1 MGQKFDSSRD
11 MRPEGFA
18 SASITGTFF
27 KIEDSCA
34 QGLYDLANTFPN
46 AFSRALKSLGYTLKN
61 VMQQTIST
69 QGRNTGQEWAA
80 LSMMQKY
87 RRIDLLKTGGVNDSG
102 RWGGHT
108 RQYGVMSKYGQ
119 ETYQLPERDM
129 ASLGAAGSFSYL
141 RGRRRGKSFSRG
153 GRLLGQQQSIPNA
166 FFRWRGGNMRTNPY
180 GGNMR
185 KAIRYKMQNDFR
197 VDIGAVSASAA
208 RFLSALQSGRRGSK
222 GIFQFTG
229 EQPVTP
235 AMRRAFWAAGVPLSK
250 NKTVIEQK
258 TRPLIEP
265 VYRQVEPQLVDFIST
280 KIQRYMDQGIY

>member
-1 MGQKFDSSRD
+1 MGQKFDNSRD
-11 MRPEGFA
+11 TRPEGF
-18 SASITGTFF
+18 SSGTGTFF
-27 KIEDSCA
+27 KVEEDA
-34 QGLYDLANTFPN
+34 APALYDLANTFPK
-46 AFSRALKSLGYTLKN
+46 AFSKALKSLGFTLKN
-61 VMQQTIST
+61 VMQQAITT
-69 QGRNTGQEWAA
+69 EGRSTGQQWAA

-87 RRIDLLKTGGVNDSG
+87 RRMDVLKSGGVNDSG

-108 RQYGVMSKYGQ
+108 RQFGMMSKYGQ
-119 ETYQLPERDM
+119 ETYQLPGRDM
-129 ASLGAAGSFSYL
+129 ASLAATGSYSYI
-141 RGRRRGKSFSRG
+141 RGKRKGKSFSRS

-166 FFRWRGGNMRTNPY
+166 FFRWRGGNMRKTPY

-208 RFLSALQSGRRGSK
+208 RFLSALQTGGRGSK

-229 EQPVTP
+229 QQPVTP

-258 TRPLIEP
+258 PRPLVTP
-265 VYRQVEPQLVDFIST
+265 VFQQVSPQIVGYIT
-280 KIQRYMDQGIY
+280 AKIKKYMDQGIY

>member
-1 MGQKFDSSRD
+1 MGQRFDNSRD
-11 MRPEGFA
+11 TRPEGFY
-18 SASITGTFF
+18 SGTGTFF
-27 KIEDSCA
+27 KIEQSA
-34 QGLYDLANTFPN
+34 APALYDLANTFPK
-46 AFSRALKSLGYTLKN
+46 AFSKALKSLGFSLKN
-61 VMQQTIST
+61 LMQLGIST
-69 QGRNTGQEWAA
+69 QGQSVGQQWAA

-87 RRIDLLKTGGVNDSG
+87 RRMDVLKTGGVDDSG

-108 RQYGVMSKYGQ
+108 RQFGMKSKDGFN
-119 ETYQLPERDM
+119 TYQLSNRD
-129 ASLGAAGSFSYL
+129 LAAVSALGSFSYIS
-141 RGRRRGKSFSRG
+141 GKKRRGKTYSAR

-166 FFRWRGGNMRTNPY
+166 IFRWAGGNMRTKPY

-208 RFLSALQSGRRGSK
+208 LFLNALQSGGRGSK
-222 GIFQFTG
+222 GLFQFTG

-258 TRPLIEP
+258 PRPLIAP
-265 VYRQVEPQLVDFIST
+265 LYQQFSPKIVGFISA
-280 KIQRYMDQGIY
+280 KIQQYMDQGIY